1 MIVGV
6 LVLLAVATAPIQQP
20 DPFTAALVAGVDD
33 SIVEL
38 KSADPQARVGAALML
53 GLAGDKAQKAVPDL
67 LVLMKDPVP
76 RVRAFVALALGD
88 IAPKL
93 MPVRE
98 ALEAA
103 LLTDAEGEVR
113 SSAAASLGKGAS
125 ADSVGALV
133 RALRDVDARTRL
145 ESLRALEAIE
155 ATAVRGASPAIQ
167 SLAKDADADVRA
179 AAESLL
185 KKLRV
190 D

>member
-1 MIVGV
+1 MTVGV
-6 LVLLAVATAPIQQP
+6 LVLLAIAVAPFQEP
-20 DPFTAALVAGVDD
+20 DPFTAALVAGLDD
-33 SIVEL
+33 SIAEL
-38 KSADPQARVGAALML
+38 KSADAQARVGAALIL
-53 GLAGDKAQKAVPDL
+53 GFAGAKAQKAVPDL

-88 IAPKL
+88 IGPKL
-93 MPVRE
+93 IPVRE

-125 ADSVGALV
+125 TDSVGALV
-133 RALRDVDARTRL
+133 RALSDEDARTRL

-155 ATAVRGASPAIQ
+155 SAAVRGASAAIR
-167 SLAKDADADVRA
+167 LLTKDPDADVRA
-179 AAESLL
+179 TAESLL

>member
-1 MIVGV
+1 MIVGA
-6 LVLLAVATAPIQQP
+6 LILLATAVAPFQEP
-20 DPFTAALVAGVDD
+20 DPFTAALVAGLDD

-38 KSADPQARVGAALML
+38 KSEDPQARVGAAVML
-53 GLAGDKAQKAVPDL
+53 GLAGEKAQKAVPDL
-67 LVLMKDPVP
+67 LLLMKDPVP

-88 IAPKL
+88 IGPKL
-93 MPVRE
+93 MPVRK

-133 RALRDVDARTRL
+133 RALRDMDARTRL

-155 ATAVRGASPAIQ
+155 SPAVREASAAIR
-167 SLAKDADADVRA
+167 SLAKDSDADVRA

-185 KKLRV
+185 KKLGV